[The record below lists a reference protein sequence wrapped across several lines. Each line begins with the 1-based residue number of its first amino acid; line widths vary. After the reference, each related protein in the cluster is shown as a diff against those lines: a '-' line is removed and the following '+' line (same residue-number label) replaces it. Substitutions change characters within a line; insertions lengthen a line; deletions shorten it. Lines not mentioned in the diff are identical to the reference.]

1 MVTHQGFIQRLK
13 DARNSILIVIIF
25 LLSTLIAQFNHS
37 FEIVPS
43 IIIILYKIS
52 NLARQYRSFP
62 D

>member
-1 MVTHQGFIQRLK
+1 MVTQQGFIQRFK

-43 IIIILYKIS
+43 IIILYKIS